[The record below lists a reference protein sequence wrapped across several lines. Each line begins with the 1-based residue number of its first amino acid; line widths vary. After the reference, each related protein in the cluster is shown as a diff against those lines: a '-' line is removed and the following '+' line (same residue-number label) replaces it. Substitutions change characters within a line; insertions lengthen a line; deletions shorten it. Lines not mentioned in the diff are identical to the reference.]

1 MYLPKRSFVF
11 IFIGSSLLVSCV
23 GTPTQPKSQ
32 DVTVAKIGAEAAS
45 KPMMKRQQL
54 EVEVMRYGDR
64 FMARMSLEADRIKQK
79 ATTPELRRF
88 VAGWKM
94 SIQSTVVDIS
104 VGPNAVEN
112 LLDMI
117 VLASLTREEVE
128 TYWVPEYL
136 GEELGQGLLNASRQL
151 EEEIWEIS
159 TQVLT
164 GEQQNDL
171 RALIHE
177 WKKQNPDQHFFW
189 GIRFAGFTDQRAIDL
204 QNVQETGGLLGE
216 IAQTREA
223 ADEMLAF
230 GERLGYYMRRAPN
243 LTRLQAEF
251 AAHEI
256 LNMPEIVQ
264 VRDNT
269 ERLTRSTER
278 YAVMLEQ
285 LPAEREAAIIQMFDR
300 LSREREAA
308 IIQMF
313 DSLSRERE
321 HAVTQLV
328 HQEREVLKTLL
339 TSEELRTTIGNIS
352 TEGGELANISFIRG
366 ALLILLWLFAYVG
379 AKLVY
384 DILSRK
390 LSRKPHDT

>member
-1 MYLPKRSFVF
+1 MFLPKYSFVF
-11 IFIGSSLLVSCV
+11 LIISTSLLASCV
-23 GTPTQPKSQ
+23 GTPTQPKSK

-64 FMARMSLEADRIKQK
+64 FMARMTLEMDRIKQK
-79 ATTPELRRF
+79 ATTPKLRRF

-94 SIQSTVVDIS
+94 TVQSAVVDIA

-128 TYWVPEYL
+128 KYWVPEYL
-136 GEELGQGLLNASRQL
+136 GEELGEGLLNASRML

-159 TQVLT
+159 KQVLT
-164 GEQQNDL
+164 SEQQNDL
-171 RALIHE
+171 RNLIHE
-177 WKKQNPDQHFFW
+177 WNIQNPDQHFFW

-230 GERLGYYMRRAPN
+230 GERLMYYLQRAPT
-243 LTRLQAEF
+243 LTRFQAEF
-251 AAHEI
+251 SAHEI

-264 VRDNT
+264 TLDNT
-269 ERLTRSTER
+269 ERLTRSAER
-278 YAVMLEQ
+278 YAVMLEK
-285 LPAEREAAIIQMFDR
+285 LPAERDAAIVQMFNK

-313 DSLSRERE
+313 DKLSRERE

-328 HQEREVLKTLL
+328 HQESEALKTLL
-339 TSEELRTTIGNIS
+339 TSEELRTAIEEIS
-352 TEGGELANISFIRG
+352 SEGGELANISFIRG

-379 AKLVY
+379 AKLAY
-384 DILSRK
+384 DILSHK
-390 LSRKPHDT
+390 LSRKPHNI